1 MVSQLLFRSVEG
13 IARPSPFGGNFTT
26 CPSYWSTALYP
37 VAYLC
42 ETFSLVVFV
51 VPIYRR
57 WKLLLSEFEG
67 PRGDYFVLEQSID
80 AIIEALFSPE
90 SYPQQH
96 EIFDED
102 RPT

>member
-1 MVSQLLFRSVEG
+1 
-13 IARPSPFGGNFTT
+13 
-26 CPSYWSTALYP
+26 
-37 VAYLC
+37 
-42 ETFSLVVFV
+42 LVVFV
-51 VPIYRR
+51 VPIYCL
-57 WKLLLSEFEG
+57 WKLFLSEFEG
-67 PRGDYFVLEQSID
+67 PRVDYFVLEQSTD

>member
-1 MVSQLLFRSVEG
+1 MTSPGPSRWRALARRVGAITYPRSNRKQCG
-13 IARPSPFGGNFTT
+13 YDAR
-26 CPSYWSTALYP
+26 
-37 VAYLC
+37 V
-42 ETFSLVVFV
+42 
-51 VPIYRR
+51 IYCF
-57 WKLLLSEFEG
+57 WKLFLSEFEG

>member
-1 MVSQLLFRSVEG
+1 
-13 IARPSPFGGNFTT
+13 
-26 CPSYWSTALYP
+26 
-37 VAYLC
+37 
-42 ETFSLVVFV
+42 
-51 VPIYRR
+51 VPIYRL

-67 PRGDYFVLEQSID
+67 PRLDYFVLEQSID